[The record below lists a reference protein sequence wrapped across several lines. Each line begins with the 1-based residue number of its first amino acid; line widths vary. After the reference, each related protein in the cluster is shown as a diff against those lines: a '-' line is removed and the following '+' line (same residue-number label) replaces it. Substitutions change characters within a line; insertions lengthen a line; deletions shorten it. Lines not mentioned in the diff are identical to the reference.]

1 MINIIFNYIIG
12 LPLES
17 KSEYVVENNIHH
29 LVIFQKCICFC
40 LYYLQSR
47 FMPEL
52 SFSNLCIYIY
62 IYILLLPKWLFYC
75 KLLEV
80 LEQRLESI

>member
-17 KSEYVVENNIHH
+17 KSEYVAENNIHH

-62 IYILLLPKWLFYC
+62 IYIYIYFAPPKMVILL
-75 KLLEV
+75 
-80 LEQRLESI
+80 